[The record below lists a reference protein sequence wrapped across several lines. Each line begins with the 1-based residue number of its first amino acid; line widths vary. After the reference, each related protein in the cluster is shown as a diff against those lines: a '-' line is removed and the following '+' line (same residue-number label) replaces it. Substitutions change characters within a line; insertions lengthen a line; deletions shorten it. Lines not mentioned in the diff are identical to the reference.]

1 MEGQHTPLYKLSIV
15 DIAAR
20 HLEVQISL
28 DGPFDRRL
36 RLWMPAWVP
45 GSYLLREYAGHVIRL
60 DAFNGESP
68 LACQKTDK
76 SSWEVDTKGA
86 SSLRV
91 VYRVFAPELTV
102 RTNDITDQHAFV
114 NPAGTFLAIEGLEER
129 PARLEVICPKGWS
142 VHTALPGDGK
152 NVFEVA
158 DFDTLVDSPLEMGT
172 MPVQEFTVAGVKHQL
187 VIEGEGNYDLGAMLK
202 DMAAIVA
209 EESKIFGGLPPD
221 LKRYLFILLLTENGM
236 GGLEHCMSTALA
248 WPRLGFRPEIEYHR
262 FLTLIAHEYFHIWNV
277 KRIRPELFL
286 NYDYR
291 RETHT
296 RLLWA
301 FEGVTNY
308 YDELVPMRAGVY
320 GVKRYLEFTAEN
332 IRAEWARPGNQ
343 VQSVSDSSFD
353 TWIKLY
359 RPSIDGQNSQV
370 SYYQRGML
378 VALLL
383 DLELR
388 RRSGDEKSLDHV
400 MRYLWSK
407 VYAAGEGVA
416 EGSYHEIV
424 KAATGIDVKELLDEY
439 IEGTKKLDYEE
450 ALAHVGLKIEKKP
463 LEGEEV
469 ESAWLGASV
478 QVKEGRSVLSSVLR
492 GGSAHA
498 AGLMAEDVIVALND
512 LEVTSDLEKR
522 LKLYR
527 PQETVRWHAFRHGR
541 LVHGTMKF
549 LENPY
554 PPMRLVAVENR
565 TEAQRKSFL
574 AWAGRE
580 YEPKS

>member
-1 MEGQHTPLYKLSIV
+1 MEGQSNPRYRLSIA
-15 DIAAR
+15 DIPAR
-20 HLEVQISL
+20 HLEVQITL
-28 DGPFDRRL
+28 DGPFERPL

-45 GSYLLREYAGHVIRL
+45 GSYLLREYAGNVIRL
-60 DAFNGESP
+60 DAFDGESS
-68 LACQKTDK
+68 LDTQKTDK
-76 SSWEVDTKGA
+76 LSWEVDTKNA
-86 SSLRV
+86 RSLRV

-102 RTNDITDQHAFV
+102 RTNDITDQHAFI

-129 PARLEVICPKGWS
+129 PAQLEVKCPDGWS
-142 VHTALPGDGK
+142 VYTALPGKGK
-152 NVFEVA
+152 NVFLVA
-158 DFDTLVDSPLEMGT
+158 DYDTLVDSPMEMGA
-172 MPVQEFTVAGVKHQL
+172 MPLHEFTAAGVKHEL
-187 VIEGEGNYDLGAMLK
+187 VIEGEGNFDLKPMLK
-202 DMAAIVA
+202 DMEAIVEA
-209 EESKIFGGLPPD
+209 EAKIFGGLPSD
-221 LKRYLFILLLTENGM
+221 LKRYLFILLLTETGM

-248 WPRLGFRPEIEYHR
+248 WPRLGFRPKVEYHR
-262 FLTLIAHEYFHIWNV
+262 FLTLVAHEYFHIWNV

-308 YDELVPMRAGVY
+308 YDELIPLRASVY

-359 RPSIDGQNSQV
+359 RPSLDGQNSQV

-383 DLELR
+383 DLHLR
-388 RRSGDEKSLDHV
+388 RLSGDEKSLDDV

-416 EGSYHEIV
+416 EGSYPEIV
-424 KAATGIDVKELLDEY
+424 KAATGIEMSVFLGDTID
-439 IEGTKKLDYEE
+439 GTVKLDYDE
-450 ALAHVGLKIEKKP
+450 ALAHVGLRIQKKP
-463 LEGEEV
+463 LEKEEV
-469 ESAWLGASV
+469 ETAWLGASV
-478 QVKEGRSVLSSVLR
+478 QVKEGRSVLSSVLS
-492 GGSAHA
+492 GGSAYT
-498 AGLMAEDVIVALND
+498 AGLMAEDVIAALD
-512 LEVTSDLEKR
+512 GLEISGDLEKR

-527 PQETVRWHAFRHGR
+527 PGETVQWHAFRHGR
-541 LVHGTMKF
+541 LVEGSIKF
-549 LENPY
+549 LANPY
-554 PPMRLVAVENR
+554 PPMQLVALADLTPE
-565 TEAQRKSFL
+565 QKKSFA
-574 AWAGRE
+574 AWTGAKFNL
-580 YEPKS
+580 KS